1 MKNKTIREY
10 ESIDEK
16 NLDLEKIIDEYSG
29 YIYTIIQNMS
39 ANIFNQ
45 EDIEEIISDTFFIL
59 WKNQNKI
66 DKEKSLSSYI
76 AGIAR
81 NLVKERLRKTNKN
94 ITNDLECDFFD
105 IQMIDLEYENRE
117 KIEIIKNTMGKMKEQ
132 DKDIFNL
139 YYYGNRKINEIS
151 KILKIAEFNVKSR
164 LHRIRKKLKNE
175 LLKGG
180 YSDEY

>member
-1 MKNKTIREY
+1 MKNKTIKEY
-10 ESIDEK
+10 EISEK
-16 NLDLEKIIDEYSG
+16 KLDLEKLIDEYSG

-81 NLVKERLRKTNKN
+81 NLVKEKLRKTNNN
-94 ITNDLECDFFD
+94 IINDLEFDFFD
-105 IQMIDLEYENRE
+105 IQIIDLEYENRE
-117 KIEIIKNTMGKMKEQ
+117 KIEIIKNTMEKMKEQ

-151 KILKIAEFNVKSR
+151 KILKITEFNVKSR
-164 LHRIRKKLKNE
+164 LHRIRKKLK
-175 LLKGG
+175 KW
-180 YSDEY
+180 

>member
-1 MKNKTIREY
+1 MKNKTIKEY
-10 ESIDEK
+10 ESIGK

-66 DKEKSLSSYI
+66 DKQKSLSSYI
-76 AGIAR
+76 AGITK
-81 NLVKERLRKTNKN
+81 NLVKEKLRKTNNN
-94 ITNDLECDFFD
+94 IINDLEFDFFD
-105 IQMIDLEYENRE
+105 IQIIDLEYENRE
-117 KIEIIKNTMGKMKEQ
+117 KIEIIKNTMEKMKEQ

-151 KILKIAEFNVKSR
+151 KILKITEFNVKSR

>member
-117 KIEIIKNTMGKMKEQ
+117 KIEIIKNTMEKMKEQ

-175 LLKGG
+175 LSKGG